1 MPYTVNKTNPAASPN
16 QYIVQDSIL
25 NTQTDLSFV
34 GKGYAGYG
42 EVIAE
47 NFLNLLENFS
57 NTTAPTKPIKG
68 QLWYDESSNRLKVYT
83 GTSFQPSSGVSYTSV
98 TPIGLIPG
106 DLWIDSNTQQLYF
119 NNGVNNVLVG
129 PPATSED
136 GAQNGFI
143 FETIAD
149 ATDVNQNIT
158 SWYNDGS
165 RIAIISEDSFTPKIG
180 IIGFANITKGI
191 TLSTAIAGLKFAGT
205 ATDADKLGGISATD
219 FLKADIDETTT
230 GTFSVVNDSGI
241 TVGIDS
247 DLKLQVDG
255 SGAVIQSFVTDG
267 DITFKVNDGGIP
279 GVSVMTIDGSTSRVG
294 IGTINPTTKLDV
306 VGTVNAT
313 ALTATEITGAL
324 HSSAITIL
332 TNGYIAFEGSTNDD
346 YETVLSVDNPT
357 ADRTITL
364 PNRSGTVITTGDTG
378 TVTSSMLAS
387 TVTLQIL
394 NSSGTVLKTIY
405 GAGV

>member
-98 TPIGLIPG
+98 TPGGLIAG

-119 NNGVNNVLVG
+119 NNGANNVLVG

-149 ATDVNQNIT
+149 ATDVNQNIS

-180 IIGFANITKGI
+180 IIGFSNITKGI

-255 SGAVIQSFVTDG
+255 SGAVIQNFVTDG

-279 GVSVMTIDGSTSRVG
+279 GVSVITIDGSTSRVG

-306 VGTVNAT
+306 AGTVNAT

-324 HSSAITIL
+324 HSSAINVL
-332 TNGYIAFEGSTNDD
+332 TNGYISFEGSSNDD

>member
-1 MPYTVNKTNPAASPN
+1 
-16 QYIVQDSIL
+16 
-25 NTQTDLSFV
+25 
-34 GKGYAGYG
+34 
-42 EVIAE
+42 
-47 NFLNLLENFS
+47 
-57 NTTAPTKPIKG
+57 
-68 QLWYDESSNRLKVYT
+68 
-83 GTSFQPSSGVSYTSV
+83 
-98 TPIGLIPG
+98 
-106 DLWIDSNTQQLYF
+106 
-119 NNGVNNVLVG
+119 
-129 PPATSED
+129 
-136 GAQNGFI
+136 
-143 FETIAD
+143 
-149 ATDVNQNIT
+149 
-158 SWYNDGS
+158 
-165 RIAIISEDSFTPKIG
+165 
-180 IIGFANITKGI
+180 
-191 TLSTAIAGLKFAGT
+191 
-205 ATDADKLGGISATD
+205 
-219 FLKADIDETTT
+219 
-230 GTFSVVNDSGI
+230 
-241 TVGIDS
+241 VGIDS

-306 VGTVNAT
+306 AGTINAT

-332 TNGYIAFEGSTNDD
+332 TNGNIAFEGSTNDD
-346 YETVLSVDNPT
+346 FETVLTVDNPT

-378 TVTSSMLAS
+378 TVTASMLAS

>member
-25 NTQTDLSFV
+25 NTQTDVSFV

-98 TPIGLIPG
+98 TPGGLIAG

-119 NNGVNNVLVG
+119 NNGANNVLVG

-180 IIGFANITKGI
+180 IIGFTNITKGI

-255 SGAVIQSFVTDG
+255 SGAVIQNFVTDG

-279 GVSVMTIDGSTSRVG
+279 GVSVITIDGSTSRVG

-306 VGTVNAT
+306 AGTVNAT
-313 ALTATEITGAL
+313 ALTATEITGVL
-324 HSSAITIL
+324 HSSAINVL
-332 TNGYIAFEGSTNDD
+332 TNGYISFEGSSNDD

>member
-98 TPIGLIPG
+98 TPGGLIAG

-119 NNGVNNVLVG
+119 NNGANNVLVG

-180 IIGFANITKGI
+180 IIGFTNITKGI

-255 SGAVIQSFVTDG
+255 SGAVIQNFVTDG

-279 GVSVMTIDGSTSRVG
+279 GVSVITIDGSTSRVG

-306 VGTVNAT
+306 AGTVNAT
-313 ALTATEITGAL
+313 ALTATEITGVL
-324 HSSAITIL
+324 HSSAINVL
-332 TNGYIAFEGSTNDD
+332 TNGYISFEGSSNDD
-346 YETVLSVDNPT
+346 YETVLAIDNPT

-394 NSSGTVLKTIY
+394 NSSGVVLKTIY

>member
-191 TLSTAIAGLKFAGT
+191 TLSSI
-205 ATDADKLGGISATD
+205 
-219 FLKADIDETTT
+219 
-230 GTFSVVNDSGI
+230 VN
-241 TVGIDS
+241 
-247 DLKLQVDG
+247 
-255 SGAVIQSFVTDG
+255 
-267 DITFKVNDGGIP
+267 
-279 GVSVMTIDGSTSRVG
+279 
-294 IGTINPTTKLDV
+294 
-306 VGTVNAT
+306 
-313 ALTATEITGAL
+313 
-324 HSSAITIL
+324 
-332 TNGYIAFEGSTNDD
+332 
-346 YETVLSVDNPT
+346 LS
-357 ADRTITL
+357 
-364 PNRSGTVITTGDTG
+364 
-378 TVTSSMLAS
+378 
-387 TVTLQIL
+387 
-394 NSSGTVLKTIY
+394 
-405 GAGV
+405 

>member
-98 TPIGLIPG
+98 TPGGLIAG

-119 NNGVNNVLVG
+119 NNGATNVLVG

-180 IIGFANITKGI
+180 IIGFTNVTKGI

-255 SGAVIQSFVTDG
+255 SGAVIQNFVTDG

-279 GVSVMTIDGSTSRVG
+279 GVSVITIDGSTSRVG

-306 VGTVNAT
+306 AGTVNAT

-324 HSSAITIL
+324 HSSAINVL
-332 TNGYIAFEGSTNDD
+332 TNGYISFEGSSNDD

-394 NSSGTVLKTIY
+394 NSSGVVLKTIY

>member
-98 TPIGLIPG
+98 TPGGLIAG

-119 NNGVNNVLVG
+119 NNGANNVLVG

-180 IIGFANITKGI
+180 IIGFTNITKGI

-255 SGAVIQSFVTDG
+255 SGAVIQNFVTDG

-279 GVSVMTIDGSTSRVG
+279 
-294 IGTINPTTKLDV
+294 
-306 VGTVNAT
+306 
-313 ALTATEITGAL
+313 
-324 HSSAITIL
+324 
-332 TNGYIAFEGSTNDD
+332 
-346 YETVLSVDNPT
+346 
-357 ADRTITL
+357 
-364 PNRSGTVITTGDTG
+364 
-378 TVTSSMLAS
+378 
-387 TVTLQIL
+387 
-394 NSSGTVLKTIY
+394 
-405 GAGV
+405 